1 MEQKNKEIKIEE
13 MFEAGVHF
21 GYSRSH
27 RHPKMKMFL
36 FGLKNNIE
44 IFDLEK
50 VKEKLNEAKEFM
62 KKLGMDKK
70 MVIFV
75 GTKPEIKGIIKKYA
89 EEIEASYVV
98 ERWVGGTLT
107 NFDSIKTRRD
117 YMDEMTKKRESGELN
132 KYTKKEQLK
141 ISRKI
146 FRLKHYF
153 SGLEQL
159 KNLPS
164 ALMIIDTKKDKI
176 AVREAKK
183 MRIPI
188 IGIANSDCN
197 PEDAEYFIP
206 ANDNSISS
214 VNFFLKEL
222 VNAYKDGLKEH
233 KDEQKN
239 EDAGDSKKTE
249 DNK

>member
-1 MEQKNKEIKIEE
+1 M
-13 MFEAGVHF
+13 
-21 GYSRSH
+21 
-27 RHPKMKMFL
+27 
-36 FGLKNNIE
+36 
-44 IFDLEK
+44 
-50 VKEKLNEAKEFM
+50 
-62 KKLGMDKK
+62 
-70 MVIFV
+70 
-75 GTKPEIKGIIKKYA
+75 
-89 EEIEASYVV
+89 
-98 ERWVGGTLT
+98 
-107 NFDSIKTRRD
+107 
-117 YMDEMTKKRESGELN
+117 
-132 KYTKKEQLK
+132 K